1 MAKQKLNYREVML
14 IKHLLAQGV
23 NCSAVSRVIGKV
35 GVKAISKIKLGHR
48 WAEVPTPTC
57 EYGEELLLRL
67 QRLKTL
73 ELECLGQ

>member
-14 IKHLLAQGV
+14 IKHLLGQGV
-23 NCSAVSRVIGKV
+23 TCAAVSRLINKV
-35 GVKAISKIKLGHR
+35 GVKAISKIKLGYR
-48 WAEVPTPTC
+48 WAEVPTPTY

-73 ELECLGQ
+73 EVECLGR

>member
-35 GVKAISKIKLGHR
+35 GVKAI
-48 WAEVPTPTC
+48 
-57 EYGEELLLRL
+57 
-67 QRLKTL
+67 
-73 ELECLGQ
+73 